1 MKPSPAMPPTAAIRT
16 PDWRCRHGAA
26 VLCADA
32 IRSLADDAADAL
44 VHLSQCEG
52 EPVDLQRALVALRAQ
67 LTEAERLC
75 ECFDCADRHAAEAPD
90 R

>member
-1 MKPSPAMPPTAAIRT
+1 MQPSRANLPPAATRA

-52 EPVDLQRALVALRAQ
+52 EPEDLQRTLAALRAQ
-67 LTEAERLC
+67 LVEAERLS
-75 ECFDCADRHAAEAPD
+75 ECFDCVDRHVAETPD
-90 R
+90 D

>member
-1 MKPSPAMPPTAAIRT
+1 MKRPQAMPSLDTART

-32 IRSLADDAADAL
+32 IRTLADDAADAL
-44 VHLSQCEG
+44 VHLSLCEG
-52 EPVDLQRALVALRAQ
+52 EPGDLHRLLGALRAQ
-67 LTEAERLC
+67 LVEAERLC

-90 R
+90 A

>member
-1 MKPSPAMPPTAAIRT
+1 MQPTRANPPTDAPRT

-32 IRSLADDAADAL
+32 IRSLADEAADAL

-52 EPVDLQRALVALRAQ
+52 EPEDLQRTLAALRAQ
-67 LTEAERLC
+67 LVEAERLS
-75 ECFDCADRHAAEAPD
+75 ECFDCVDRHAAEASD
-90 R
+90 E